1 MAQNFMVI
9 DAGTGEII
17 TIRSA
22 QLPFIQENWQ
32 NRGID

>member
-17 TIRSA
+17 TIRTAKLS
-22 QLPFIQENWQ
+22 FIQEDWQ